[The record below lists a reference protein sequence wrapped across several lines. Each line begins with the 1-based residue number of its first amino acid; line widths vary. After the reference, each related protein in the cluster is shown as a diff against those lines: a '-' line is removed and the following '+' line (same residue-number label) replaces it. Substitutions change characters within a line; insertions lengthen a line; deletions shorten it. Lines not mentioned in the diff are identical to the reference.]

1 MTPYEFRQTV
11 RRGEFSGNT
20 AGICE
25 GYIQANLAIMPLK
38 YANDFQ
44 KFCDANPK
52 PCPVLAVSEPGSPA
66 LPTLGKD
73 IDVRT
78 DVPGFFIYRDGR
90 FVGEERSL
98 AHLWQNDFV
107 VFAIGC
113 SYSFEYILLR
123 AGLPI
128 RHLELG
134 CGVPA
139 YDTNFPNVP
148 AGLFGGNLVVSM
160 RPFKA
165 ADAIRAIEITSR
177 HPNVHGSPVHFG
189 DPAEIGIKD
198 LNKADYSDRSEVRAG
213 EFPVFWAC
221 GITPQVAIISAR
233 LPLGIGHAPGHMLVT
248 DIPLSTIVSE

>member
-25 GYIQANLAIMPLK
+25 GYIQANLAILPLK
-38 YANDFQ
+38 YASDFQ
-44 KFCDANPK
+44 KFCEANPK

-73 IDVRT
+73 IDIRT
-78 DVPGFFIYRDGR
+78 DVPGFFIYRAGR
-90 FVGEERSL
+90 LVGEERSL
-98 AHLWQNDFV
+98 ADLWQDDFV

-139 YDTNFPNVP
+139 YDTNIPNVP
-148 AGLFGGNLVVSM
+148 VGPFGGNLVVSM
-160 RPFKA
+160 RPFKP

-233 LPLGIGHAPGHMLVT
+233 LPLGIGHTPGHMLVT